1 MFLSESCFRIIPRV
15 IFFSSIPYHYKT
27 LMRSPGSFSY
37 IKQGNIPFPSAK
49 FKMYHLPFL
58 EMRSIVKILVGFKGY
73 ADNHSREYLFD
84 RFKKAQ
90 INVTIQDG
98 VLPYSAR
105 AMEHKVLQRFY
116 CFRKSFAAGYQRI
129 QTEQYLMFFSSSSW
143 RVSLNN
149 YFQIPG
155 PQCNLF
161 KDNIADV
168 FTQRIE
174 FSVFCT

>member
-58 EMRSIVKILVGFKGY
+58 EMRSIVKILVGFKVY

-116 CFRKSFAAGYQRI
+116 CFRKSFAPGYQRI
-129 QTEQYLMFFSSSSW
+129 QTELMFFSSSSW

>member
-37 IKQGNIPFPSAK
+37 IKQGNIPFPSA
-49 FKMYHLPFL
+49 
-58 EMRSIVKILVGFKGY
+58 
-73 ADNHSREYLFD
+73 
-84 RFKKAQ
+84 
-90 INVTIQDG
+90 
-98 VLPYSAR
+98 R

-116 CFRKSFAAGYQRI
+116 CFRKSFAPGYQRI
-129 QTEQYLMFFSSSSW
+129 QTELMFFSSSSW

-174 FSVFCT
+174 FSVFCTKARSHLQNTA

>member
-1 MFLSESCFRIIPRV
+1 
-15 IFFSSIPYHYKT
+15 
-27 LMRSPGSFSY
+27 MRSPGSFSY

-90 INVTIQDG
+90 INVTYG
-98 VLPYSAR
+98 PCVPWPWPYSAR

>member
-1 MFLSESCFRIIPRV
+1 
-15 IFFSSIPYHYKT
+15 
-27 LMRSPGSFSY
+27 MRSPGSFSY

-116 CFRKSFAAGYQRI
+116 CFRKSFAPEYQRI

-155 PQCNLF
+155 PQSNLF